1 MIFID
6 LQKWRNIQKI
16 RKVLRRKLREP
27 LKIGEKVLAL
37 AERVKKKDAPH
48 NLFKSTTENTSFFDR
63 EQLFIVR
70 KIIQI
75 ADMNYYWISKE
86 AEDKIINKRL
96 LRQELYAIND
106 QFY

>member
-37 AERVKKKDAPH
+37 AERIKKKDAPH